1 MWPPTNID
9 RAKLEAFRIYTEL
22 LLEQGSRLNLT
33 SLKDPR
39 AIENRHF
46 AESLA
51 LAETLERLGALGS
64 PAIDIGSG
72 AGFPG
77 LAIKIARPEMQITL
91 LEATEKKA
99 RFLNL
104 VVQTLGLTGVEVIN
118 RRAEELAREAVHR
131 GAYALAL
138 ARAVA
143 PLPVLVELGLP
154 FLRLGGCLAAQK
166 GSAASREVG
175 EAANA
180 LRLCGGEV
188 VAVEGLDVPAGG
200 PAPVLVLVRKTGD
213 TPEEYPRRAGMPAKR
228 PL

>member
-1 MWPPTNID
+1 MWPPPDID
-9 RAKLEAFRIYTEL
+9 RAKLAAFRRYTEL

-33 SLKDPR
+33 SLKEPQ
-39 AIENRHF
+39 AIGNRHF

-51 LAETLERLGALGS
+51 LAEALEKLGALGS

-104 VVQTLGLTGVEVIN
+104 VVQTLGLGVEVIN
-118 RRAEELAREAVHR
+118 RRAEELAHEAAHR

-143 PLPVLVELGLP
+143 PLPVLVELALP

-166 GSAASREVG
+166 GSAASREVS

-188 VAVEGLDVPAGG
+188 VAVEGLAVSAGG
-200 PAPVLVLVRKTGD
+200 PAPVLVLVRKTSE
-213 TPEEYPRRAGMPAKR
+213 TPEEYPRRPGMPAKR